1 MLKVLKVLEGKKTY
15 LAAGLTAGIV
25 ILHVFGIIG
34 AGVFEAAVGLLT
46 ALGLW
51 ALRSAVAKV
60 K

>member
-1 MLKVLKVLEGKKTY
+1 VLKVLEGKKTY